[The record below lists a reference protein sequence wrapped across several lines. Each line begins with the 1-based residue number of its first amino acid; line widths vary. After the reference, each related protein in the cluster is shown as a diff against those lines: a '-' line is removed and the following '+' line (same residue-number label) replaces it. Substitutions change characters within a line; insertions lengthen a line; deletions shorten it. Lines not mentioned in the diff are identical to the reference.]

1 MKRILRVRNV
11 SKKFGGRV
19 AAKNVSFDI
28 EENSIV
34 GLIGPNGAGKTVM
47 FNLITGVNKSDSGE
61 IYFNEKRIDN
71 LRTDQ
76 IIRKG
81 IRRTFQLLRTFPN
94 MTVLE
99 NLMFAMQDKE
109 LSKLL
114 KPSGKQGMQDTISEI
129 LNFVGLSH
137 LKNEYAKN
145 LSYGQVKL
153 LSFAG
158 ALAGHPEPKL
168 FLLDE
173 PFSGVNPVL
182 AKKLMDNVLETKKRG
197 KTFLIIEHNIK
208 VIMGMCEKIIVL
220 NLGEKIAEG
229 KPVEIAK
236 NKKVIDAYLGG

>member
-1 MKRILRVRNV
+1 MKKILRVRNV

-19 AAKNVSFDI
+19 ATKNVSFDI

-47 FNLITGVNKSDSGE
+47 FNLITGVNKLDSGE

-81 IRRTFQLLRTFPN
+81 VRRTFQLLRTFSN

-114 KPSGKQGMQDTISEI
+114 KPSGKQSMQDTISEI

-158 ALAGHPEPKL
+158 ALAGHPEPKF

-197 KTFLIIEHNIK
+197 KTFLIIEHNVK

-229 KPVEIAK
+229 KPIEIAE

>member
-1 MKRILRVRNV
+1 MKKILRVRNV

-19 AAKNVSFDI
+19 ATKNVSFDI

-47 FNLITGVNKSDSGE
+47 FNLITGVNKLDSGE

-76 IIRKG
+76 IILKG
-81 IRRTFQLLRTFPN
+81 VRRTFQLLRTFPN

-114 KPSGKQGMQDTISEI
+114 KPSGKQGVQDTISEI

-153 LSFAG
+153 LSFAC

-208 VIMGMCEKIIVL
+208 MIMGMCEKIIVL

-229 KPVEIAK
+229 KPIKIAK